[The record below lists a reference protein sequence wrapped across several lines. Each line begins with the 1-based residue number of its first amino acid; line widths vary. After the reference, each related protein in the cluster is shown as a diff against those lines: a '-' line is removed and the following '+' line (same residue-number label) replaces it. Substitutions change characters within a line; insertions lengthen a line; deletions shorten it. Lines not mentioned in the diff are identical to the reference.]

1 MWWLLRCRH
10 WTAVIDVA
18 WVSLLL
24 ILNIYFKPWSR
35 DSIVSFEQVIARR
48 EYISII
54 CNCNICVFFNIDN
67 RIVKNNYNISVL
79 ILKVIF
85 LIKFTT
91 CLWRGSRLWK
101 LFHFRSA
108 RVTECKGYLIPCG
121 WSLIPNY
128 SLNFSLFVILCSI

>member
-54 CNCNICVFFNIDN
+54 WNCNICVFFNIDN

-79 ILKVIF
+79 TLKVIL
-85 LIKFTT
+85 LIKFTP
-91 CLWRGSRLWK
+91 LFMKGVQAVKVVPSWK
-101 LFHFRSA
+101 F
-108 RVTECKGYLIPCG
+108 KGYLIPCG